1 MYCDLRLYGTERWSL
16 TPPEDAQMWIPQS
29 ITATVCF
36 LCVEDKGKMLYGG
49 TAFFV
54 SKEEEICPDLKWG
67 YIVTAKHCV
76 EQAFSRYGNLSCRMN
91 VKGGGVKFVALPD
104 HSEWS
109 LPDDADVAVLPFDYD
124 NTTDMQFLPPKMLIT
139 DEIMKKEDIGLG
151 DEVFMVG
158 LFREVYGKKKNFPIL
173 RSGTISSIPDEAF
186 QDPDTGRDYRA
197 LLIEVRSI
205 SGLSGS
211 PVFMALKRRGVE
223 MHHPPRGFHAMTH
236 SMLLLGM
243 IRGHWDTEM
252 ADSLTDFG
260 TGKIERLN
268 TGIAIVTPIQ
278 EVDRILMSDE
288 FKKQRKAEIRE
299 YEKKRAPTPDSG
311 FPNAEPVFTKNDFEG
326 ALRKASRI
334 LSDEK

>member
-1 MYCDLRLYGTERWSL
+1 
-16 TPPEDAQMWIPQS
+16 
-29 ITATVCF
+29 
-36 LCVEDKGKMLYGG
+36 
-49 TAFFV
+49 
-54 SKEEEICPDLKWG
+54 
-67 YIVTAKHCV
+67 
-76 EQAFSRYGNLSCRMN
+76 
-91 VKGGGVKFVALPD
+91 
-104 HSEWS
+104 
-109 LPDDADVAVLPFDYD
+109 
-124 NTTDMQFLPPKMLIT
+124 
-139 DEIMKKEDIGLG
+139 
-151 DEVFMVG
+151 
-158 LFREVYGKKKNFPIL
+158 
-173 RSGTISSIPDEAF
+173 
-186 QDPDTGRDYRA
+186 
-197 LLIEVRSI
+197 
-205 SGLSGS
+205 
-211 PVFMALKRRGVE
+211 
-223 MHHPPRGFHAMTH
+223 
-236 SMLLLGM
+236 MLLLGM